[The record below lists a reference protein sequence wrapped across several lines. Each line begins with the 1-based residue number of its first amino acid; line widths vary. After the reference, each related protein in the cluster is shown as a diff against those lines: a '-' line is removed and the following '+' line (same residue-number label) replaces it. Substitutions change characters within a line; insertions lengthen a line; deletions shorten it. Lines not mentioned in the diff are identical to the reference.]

1 MKSLAAIVNESNQIE
16 AMLLESQ
23 GEITEAIEAAL
34 AVRDLELT
42 EKVDGY
48 SHIMDRFA
56 ALESH
61 YKEKA
66 EFFSR
71 ISKQCS
77 NVQDRLKNNIKFAMQ
92 EMGTTELVGV
102 DIRFTLKPTTGSLV
116 IDDAEIVP
124 VEFKSEVIE
133 TVIDK
138 KKLKDAAS
146 KGEVPG
152 ARVEPGFSLRMFANT
167 PERKTKKES
176 AT

>member
-1 MKSLAAIVNESNQIE
+1 MKSLATIVNESNQIE

-42 EKVDGY
+42 EKIDGY
-48 SHIMDRFA
+48 SYILDRFS

-77 NVQDRLKNNIKFAMQ
+77 GVQDRLKNNIKYAMQ
-92 EMGTTELVGV
+92 EMGTSELAGV
-102 DIRFTLKPTTGSLV
+102 DIKFKVTPTSGSLV
-116 IDDAEIVP
+116 IDDAEMVP

-146 KGEVPG
+146 KISIPG
-152 ARVEPGFSLRMFANT
+152 AHIEPGFSLRMFANT
-167 PERKTKKES
+167 PDKKTKKVSNE
-176 AT
+176 

>member
-102 DIRFTLKPTTGSLV
+102 DIKFTLKPTTGSLV
-116 IDDAEIVP
+116 IDDAEMVP

-167 PERKTKKES
+167 PEKKVK
-176 AT
+176 AD